1 MVYTSNR
8 NERVYHY
15 RFTNIKM
22 TREFYQQLYANKT
35 NNLDKMDKFLAKITY
50 KTNTQHET
58 KILIALY
65 Y

>member
-50 KTNTQHET
+50 KTNTQDET